1 VRVTGIAGTLD
12 VGTLEVG
19 TATEIAL
26 NDIGLVHLAT
36 AEPIVVDDYR
46 DNRVTG
52 SFILIDEV
60 TNATVAAGMIGHA
73 NFL

>member
-1 VRVTGIAGTLD
+1 MVQSIAGQLD
-12 VGTLEVG
+12 VGNLTV
-19 TATEIAL
+19 ADVTEL
-26 NDIGLVHLAT
+26 KMNDIGLVNLMT

-73 NFL
+73 NFI